1 MATEGMVPAYAR
13 VLSCSWLP
21 QTRVRAA
28 RCGDWACLSLIQHYL
43 PVTCCYDDRASP
55 GACVPAAEQALR
67 LHSHVQTVL
76 ALRKVAFW
84 GQPAPN
90 RAGSTRGAAG
100 GSAGFPGGHV

>member
-1 MATEGMVPAYAR
+1 MTTEGMVPAYDR

-21 QTRVRAA
+21 RVGAGRVSASSRPTYWSSVA
-28 RCGDWACLSLIQHYL
+28 MTTAHLSGTSVFPLL
-43 PVTCCYDDRASP
+43 R
-55 GACVPAAEQALR
+55 ALR

-76 ALRKVAFW
+76 ALKEVVFW